1 MKGLFIQ
8 SVTACAL
15 VCTVAGQNAS
25 SEGWAIALP
34 DYRIALPRDNCP
46 HYDYRTEWWYFTGN
60 LRTSAGRAFGYELT
74 FFRHGYR
81 PPGDRAPVTSRFVMN
96 DVKFAHFAV
105 TDIGANKFHYD
116 SRTSRGAYGEA
127 GFGEAPKLAWID
139 DWELDWTNNYRLKAA
154 NNECAIDLVLDPE
167 KPLVLEGANG
177 FSQKADGTGHAS
189 YYYSISRLATSGT
202 VKIGAQTYRVDGT
215 SWYDREWATNQLA
228 PNQAGWNWFALQLSD
243 GSDLMLYRMRLKN
256 GSIDSHSNGKW
267 IGSDGATIDLG
278 SNDFQLDAV
287 RRWASPVSHAVYP
300 VSWKLSIPK
309 LGLDLELSPAI
320 DNQELNVAVLYW
332 EGAIRI
338 KGACS
343 GKPVDGVGY
352 MELTGYEGEAPG
364 LAGSAR

>member
-1 MKGLFIQ
+1 MVRAMRLIIIR
-8 SVTACAL
+8 L
-15 VCTVAGQNAS
+15 VDWRHQGRSRSERKPIESMGHPGTTGSGQPTS
-25 SEGWAIALP
+25 LR
-34 DYRIALPRDNCP
+34 RI
-46 HYDYRTEWWYFTGN
+46 
-60 LRTSAGRAFGYELT
+60 
-74 FFRHGYR
+74 R
-81 PPGDRAPVTSRFVMN
+81 PA
-96 DVKFAHFAV
+96 
-105 TDIGANKFHYD
+105 
-116 SRTSRGAYGEA
+116 
-127 GFGEAPKLAWID
+127 
-139 DWELDWTNNYRLKAA
+139 
-154 NNECAIDLVLDPE
+154 
-167 KPLVLEGANG
+167 
-177 FSQKADGTGHAS
+177 GTG
-189 YYYSISRLATSGT
+189 SRSN
-202 VKIGAQTYRVDGT
+202 Y
-215 SWYDREWATNQLA
+215 
-228 PNQAGWNWFALQLSD
+228 
-243 GSDLMLYRMRLKN
+243 LMLYRMRLKN